1 MIVVD
6 SSVLVEV
13 LKDKTGIILKKYKAL
28 IGADIEVFTRLTE
41 MEILRGARD
50 DIEFKKLKG
59 FFSTQFFLEANDGT
73 WTKAARIY
81 FDLRKKG
88 KIVKAP
94 IDCLIA
100 QIAIEHDAILL
111 HRDKDFQMIA
121 EIKELENLFF
131 Q

>member
-6 SSVLVEV
+6 SSVLIEV
-13 LKDKTGIILKKYKAL
+13 LKDKNGNVLKKYKSH
-28 IGADIEVFTRLTE
+28 IGSDIEVFTRLTE

-73 WTKAARIY
+73 WAKAARIY
-81 FDLRKKG
+81 FDLRKSG
-88 KIVKAP
+88 KTVKAP

-121 EIKELENLFF
+121 EIRELENVFF
-131 Q
+131 